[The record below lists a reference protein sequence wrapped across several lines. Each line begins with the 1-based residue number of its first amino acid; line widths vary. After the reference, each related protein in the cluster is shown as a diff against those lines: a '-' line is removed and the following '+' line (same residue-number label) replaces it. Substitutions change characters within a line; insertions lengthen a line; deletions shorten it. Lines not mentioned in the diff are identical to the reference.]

1 MRLKEYDTTASYRQG
16 LQTMHGTRA
25 GFWHA
30 GKTRAGLGCCV
41 TDSTIYKASTY
52 FRIEIIRNV
61 IVI

>member
-16 LQTMHGTRA
+16 LQTRHA

-41 TDSTIYKASTY
+41 TGLTIY
-52 FRIEIIRNV
+52 
-61 IVI
+61 